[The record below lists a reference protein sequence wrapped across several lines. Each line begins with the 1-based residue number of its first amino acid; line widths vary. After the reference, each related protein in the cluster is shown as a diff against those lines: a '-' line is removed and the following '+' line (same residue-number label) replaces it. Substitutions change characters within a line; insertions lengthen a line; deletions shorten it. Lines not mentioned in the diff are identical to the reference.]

1 VADGGSQRIEAK
13 DRGGLRKYQL
23 EVAVCSF
30 YNCSGMS
37 LLLYIFVH
45 IYL

>member
-1 VADGGSQRIEAK
+1 
-13 DRGGLRKYQL
+13 L